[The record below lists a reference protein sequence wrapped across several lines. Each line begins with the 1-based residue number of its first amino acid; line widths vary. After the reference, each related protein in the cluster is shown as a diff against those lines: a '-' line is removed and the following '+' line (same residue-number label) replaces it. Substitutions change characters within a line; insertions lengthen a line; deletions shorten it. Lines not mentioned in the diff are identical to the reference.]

1 MANFDSLNLLTGRKK
16 ESMDVGEEREVL
28 VSFEDTSPTTTRRLK
43 RSRSLSEKNK
53 STSTSPTDKSVKSE
67 EIDEKELSGW
77 VLVNA
82 VTVSEASLGFLS
94 GVLRC

>member
-28 VSFEDTSPTTTRRLK
+28 VSFEDTSPTTTRRLE